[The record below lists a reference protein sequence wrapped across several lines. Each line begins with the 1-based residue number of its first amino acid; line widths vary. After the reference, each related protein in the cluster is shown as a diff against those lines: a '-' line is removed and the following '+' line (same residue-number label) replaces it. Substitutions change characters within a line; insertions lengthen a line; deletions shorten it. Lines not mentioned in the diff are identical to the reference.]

1 MSRMR
6 SYSVNC
12 AYHLSYCACALKSP
26 VLTPRIACML
36 QELGLSISDAQLQEM
51 AANLENIDMARAQE
65 EERRLRH
72 DVMAHVHTFA
82 VCCPQAAPIIH
93 LGATSCYVTDNTVSL
108 LFLIL
113 IVS

>member
-1 MSRMR
+1 
-6 SYSVNC
+6 
-12 AYHLSYCACALKSP
+12 
-26 VLTPRIACML
+26 L

-51 AANLENIDMARAQE
+51 AANLGNIDMARAQD

-82 VCCPQAAPIIH
+82 AACPLAAPIIH

-108 LFLIL
+108 FLDYFKLLEPIFGFAFRTCW
-113 IVS
+113 

>member
-1 MSRMR
+1 
-6 SYSVNC
+6 V
-12 AYHLSYCACALKSP
+12 
-26 VLTPRIACML
+26 L

-108 LFLIL
+108 FFNSKYAGL
-113 IVS
+113 